1 MNHLLPSQNL
11 LAFQSDKQERGS
23 LATDQGVARLRH
35 SSTDETDDDGRG
47 DGKQRSFLIPSVID
61 SPPCPECAEL
71 ASLFRVG
78 GGGRHWRTIPLPSRA
93 AGGRELAAHPEWRQR
108 LQV

>member
-71 ASLFRVG
+71 ASLCRG
-78 GGGRHWRTIPLPSRA
+78 GGGGGGVGGTI
-93 AGGRELAAHPEWRQR
+93 H
-108 LQV
+108 